1 MDNPNKLSKVRVS
14 QFYLLVFM
22 STLMFSIP
30 LPGLAADMTHC
41 PVASEKVKEVQP
53 AVELKHS
60 LAHSVGFVTA

>member
-41 PVASEKVKEVQP
+41 PVVSEKVKEVQP
-53 AVELKHS
+53 AVERKHS
-60 LAHSVGFVTA
+60 LAQSVGFVTA